1 MESYIAR
8 RKFLATLLGG
18 VTTAWSLAAR
28 AEQPAMPVIGFLHT
42 RSEGDSATQPFLKGL
57 EQAGFVEG
65 RSVRIEYRWAAG
77 QYDRLATM
85 AADLVRQQVN
95 VLVVGGGEPSVLAA
109 KAAAA
114 TSTIPIVFVI
124 GSDPVKAGLVES
136 YNRPGGNITGI
147 NILTDLLEAKRLGL
161 LHELVP
167 KAATIGFL
175 WNPRFASAAAN
186 QLPDA
191 QAAAR
196 ALGLQLRALPAS
208 STSELDA
215 AFDLIGRE
223 QILALIVSADPF
235 LDISRDRIIAL
246 AARHSVPTMYQ
257 FREHTVAGGL
267 MSYGIDRDDAFRQAG
282 GYAARILKGEKPA
295 NLPVVRPTKFQFV
308 INLRTARALDV
319 KISDNLLSLA
329 DEVIE

>member
-1 MESYIAR
+1 MEVHPS
-8 RKFLATLLGG
+8 
-18 VTTAWSLAAR
+18 AA
-28 AEQPAMPVIGFLHT
+28 
-42 RSEGDSATQPFLKGL
+42 FLKGL

-175 WNPRFASAAAN
+175 WNPRFRSAATN

-208 STSELDA
+208 STGEIDA

-282 GYAARILKGEKPA
+282 DYAARILKGEKPA
-295 NLPVVRPTKFQFV
+295 NLPVLQPTKFQFV

-319 KISDNLLSLA
+319 KFSDNLLSLA

>member
-1 MESYIAR
+1 MNDPQPEGHMASHIAR
-8 RKFLATLLGG
+8 RKFLATLGG
-18 VTTAWSLAAR
+18 AAAWPLVAR
-28 AEQPAMPVIGFLHT
+28 AQQHSVMPVIGFLHT
-42 RSEGDSATQPFLKGL
+42 RSEGDPIYSAFLKGL

-95 VLVVGGGEPSVLAA
+95 VLVAAGGEPSPLAA
-109 KAAAA
+109 KAA

-136 YNRPGGNITGI
+136 FHRPGGNITGI

-175 WNPRFASAAAN
+175 WNPRFGSAAAN

-196 ALGLQLRALPAS
+196 ALGLELRALPAS
-208 STSELDA
+208 SAGEIDA

-223 QILALIVSADPF
+223 QILALLVSADPF
-235 LDISRDRIIAL
+235 LDTSRDRIIAL
-246 AARHSVPTMYQ
+246 AARHSVPHDVSIPRTY
-257 FREHTVAGGL
+257 GG
-267 MSYGIDRDDAFRQAG
+267 RR
-282 GYAARILKGEKPA
+282 
-295 NLPVVRPTKFQFV
+295 
-308 INLRTARALDV
+308 
-319 KISDNLLSLA
+319 A
-329 DEVIE
+329 DELWDRPR

>member
-1 MESYIAR
+1 MASHIAR
-8 RKFLATLLGG
+8 RKFLATLGG
-18 VTTAWSLAAR
+18 AAAWPLVAR
-28 AEQPAMPVIGFLHT
+28 AQQHSVMPVIGFLHT
-42 RSEGDSATQPFLKGL
+42 RSEGDPIYSAFLKGL

-95 VLVVGGGEPSVLAA
+95 VLVAGGGEPSPLAA
-109 KAAAA
+109 KAA

-124 GSDPVKAGLVES
+124 GSDPVKVGLVES

-147 NILTDLLEAKRLGL
+147 SALTDLLEAKRLGL

-175 WNPRFASAAAN
+175 WNPRFGSAAAN

-208 STSELDA
+208 STGEIGT

-223 QILALIVSADPF
+223 QILALLVSADPF

-246 AARHSVPTMYQ
+246 AARYSVPTMYQ

-295 NLPVVRPTKFQFV
+295 NLPVLRPTKFQFV
-308 INLRTARALDV
+308 INLRTARAVGV

>member
-1 MESYIAR
+1 MPVAIGRRELIAAIGG
-8 RKFLATLLGG
+8 AT
-18 VTTAWSLAAR
+18 VAWPLAAR
-28 AEQPAMPVIGFLHT
+28 AQPSAMPVIGFLHT
-42 RSEGDSATQPFLKGL
+42 RSEGDSSYAAFLKGL

-95 VLVVGGGEPSVLAA
+95 VLVAGGGEPSPLAA
-109 KAAAA
+109 KAA

-136 YNRPGGNITGI
+136 YHRPGGNITGI
-147 NILTDLLEAKRLGL
+147 NVLTDLLEAKRVGL

-175 WNPRFASAAAN
+175 WNPRFGSAGAN

-208 STSELDA
+208 STGEIDA

-223 QILALIVSADPF
+223 QILALAVSADPF

-295 NLPVVRPTKFQFV
+295 NLPVLQPTKFELV
-308 INLRTARALDV
+308 INLKAANALGLTIPAGV
-319 KISDNLLSLA
+319 LAIA

>member
-1 MESYIAR
+1 MASYIAR
-8 RKFLATLLGG
+8 RKFLATLGG
-18 VTTAWSLAAR
+18 AAAWPLVAR
-28 AEQPAMPVIGFLHT
+28 AQQHSVMPVIGFLHT
-42 RSEGDSATQPFLKGL
+42 RSEGDPIYSAFLKGL

-95 VLVVGGGEPSVLAA
+95 VLVAGGGEPSALAA
-109 KAAAA
+109 KAA

-124 GSDPVKAGLVES
+124 GSDPVKADLVES
-136 YNRPGGNITGI
+136 FNRPGGNITGI
-147 NILTDLLEAKRLGL
+147 NILTDLLEAKRVGL

-175 WNPRFASAAAN
+175 WNPRFGSAAAN

-196 ALGLQLRALPAS
+196 SLGVQLRALPAS
-208 STSELDA
+208 STGEIDA

-235 LDISRDRIIAL
+235 LDTSRDRIIAH

-295 NLPVVRPTKFQFV
+295 NLPVLRPTKFQFV
-308 INLRTARALDV
+308 INLRTARALDI